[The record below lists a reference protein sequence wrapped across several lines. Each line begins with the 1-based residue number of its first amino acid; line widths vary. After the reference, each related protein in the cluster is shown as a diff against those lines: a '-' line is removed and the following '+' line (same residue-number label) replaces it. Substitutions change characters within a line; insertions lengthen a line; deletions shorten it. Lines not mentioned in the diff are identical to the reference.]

1 MFFRKEKYGAN
12 DVLAHLFGAY
22 FSVEIT
28 IVISLNEHR
37 DTEQGMLAMCDV
49 RDEKTKRNLSLSEYR
64 DTEQAVLAMCAI
76 ERVKDKE

>member
-28 IVISLNEHR
+28 MVISLNEHR
-37 DTEQGMLAMCDV
+37 DTEQAVLATCDV
-49 RDEKTKRNLSLSEYR
+49 RDEKTNKKGGIAYGNHWN
-64 DTEQAVLAMCAI
+64 
-76 ERVKDKE
+76 

>member
-37 DTEQGMLAMCDV
+37 DTEQ
-49 RDEKTKRNLSLSEYR
+49 
-64 DTEQAVLAMCAI
+64 AVLAMCDARDEKTNKKGGI
-76 ERVKDKE
+76 VHGNYWN